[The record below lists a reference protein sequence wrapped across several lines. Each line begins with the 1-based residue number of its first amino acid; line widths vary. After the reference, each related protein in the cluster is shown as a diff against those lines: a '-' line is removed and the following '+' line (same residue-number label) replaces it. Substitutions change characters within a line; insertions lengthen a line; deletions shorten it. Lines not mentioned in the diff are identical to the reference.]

1 MEEIRSKDNSL
12 IKALVKLSASK
23 KQRREEG
30 RFLLEGARL
39 CGDAVRTGIRPQLAL
54 LTQEAMER
62 YPQAALTAQ
71 GADRVILI
79 SKEVAAKLSDTTTPQ
94 GVFCVC
100 ELPQER
106 LELSSKGRYLVLS
119 SLQDPGNVG
128 TIIRTA
134 EALGLDGILATA
146 DCPDFYSPKVL
157 RSAMGSV
164 LRLPFRLFSSGE
176 EAVTALREQGVTV
189 YAAALTDS
197 AASITSLTLGDGAA
211 MVIGN
216 EGNGL
221 EQRVIER
228 CDQAVVIPMAG
239 GAESLNAATA
249 AALCIWEMVRRR

>member
-1 MEEIRSKDNSL
+1 MEEIRSKDNPL
-12 IKALVKLSASK
+12 VKALVKLSSSK

-39 CGDAVRTGIRPQLAL
+39 CGDAVRTGVRPAIAL
-54 LTQEAMER
+54 ITQEAMER

-71 GADRVILI
+71 QADRAVLI
-79 SKEVAAKLSDTTTPQ
+79 SREVAAKLSDTTASQ

-100 ELPQER
+100 PIPQER
-106 LELSSKGRYLVLS
+106 LELSRRGRYLALS

-134 EALGLDGILATA
+134 EALGLDGVLATA

-157 RSAMGSV
+157 RAAMGSV
-164 LRLPFRLFSSGE
+164 LRIPFRLFPTGE
-176 EAVTALREQGVTV
+176 AAVAALREQGIAV

-197 AASITSLTLGDGAA
+197 AAPITSLTFGDGAA
-211 MVIGN
+211 VVIGN

-221 EQRVIER
+221 EQSVIDC
-228 CDQAVVIPMAG
+228 CDRAVIIPMAG